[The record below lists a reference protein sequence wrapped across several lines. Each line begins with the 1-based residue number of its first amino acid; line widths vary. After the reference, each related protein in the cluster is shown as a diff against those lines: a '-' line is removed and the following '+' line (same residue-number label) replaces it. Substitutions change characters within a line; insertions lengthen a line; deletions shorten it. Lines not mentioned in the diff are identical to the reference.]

1 MNMSTSEFDLYAAK
15 LLEEAQIG
23 TAPVDVARAA
33 EVAGAIIAYQPLN
46 SELSGVLVKEQ
57 DRVIIGVNSAHPK
70 TRQRFTIAHEL
81 GHLVLK
87 HKGEVFVDRTVLRR
101 DGKSSQAVDK
111 QEIEANGFAAALLMP
126 QALVLERLEHR
137 QNEKPTIAPK
147 ELIELLAKDFGV
159 SAEAMGYRLANLGIF
174 MPA

>member
-1 MNMSTSEFDLYAAK
+1 MTMATTKLDSYAAK
-15 LLEEAQIG
+15 LLEQADI
-23 TAPVDVARAA
+23 TSAPVDVARAA
-33 EVAGAIIAYQPLN
+33 EVAGALVAYQPLK
-46 SELSGVLVKEQ
+46 SELSGVLVKEK
-57 DRVIIGVNSAHPK
+57 DRVIIGVNSAHSK

-87 HKGEVFVDRTVLRR
+87 HKGEVFVDHTVLRR

-126 QALVLERLEHR
+126 EAFVLDRLEYHQSER
-137 QNEKPTIAPK
+137 PSVTSSD
-147 ELIELLAKDFGV
+147 LIEVLAKDFGV
-159 SAEAMGYRLANLGIF
+159 SAEAMGYRLANLGFF

>member
-1 MNMSTSEFDLYAAK
+1 MSTTKFDSCAAK
-15 LLEEAQIG
+15 LLKEANIG
-23 TAPVDVARAA
+23 SAPVDVVRAA
-33 EVAGAIIAYQPLN
+33 EVAGAIVAYQALK
-46 SELSGVLVKEQ
+46 SELSGVLVKER
-57 DRVIIGVNSAHPK
+57 DRVIIGVNSHHSK

-87 HKGEVFVDRTVLRR
+87 HKGEVFVDHTVLRR

-126 QALVLERLEHR
+126 EALVLERLEYR
-137 QNEKPTIAPK
+137 QNERPSTSS
-147 ELIELLAKDFGV
+147 ENLIEVLAKDFGV